1 MSLPGP
7 GRDLGVCSAVVLY
20 RTAAAAAAAAETA
33 DAGADICLLIRQYD
47 TLLCIATSSSK

>member
-20 RTAAAAAAAAETA
+20 RTAAAAAAAEAA